1 MPKNTPSEIT
11 STQCVIFQVLYRIKI
26 FPSSQNEKINSP
38 YLFSKPLHVS
48 IYRITET
55 RHFTKNGPVHSQKLK
70 YLYQSHK
77 FWSKCAKLRILQMV
91 LLY

>member
-55 RHFTKNGPVHSQKLK
+55 RHFTKNGPVHEKLK
-70 YLYQSHK
+70 YFFDLINFGLNAQN
-77 FWSKCAKLRILQMV
+77 
-91 LLY
+91 